1 MQWTLNCSEARLSVP
16 TTPEEIVRTHIVQN
30 ILFSK
35 KYPHPDDA
43 SFLEEGI
50 IDSMNVMELI
60 MFVEEKFGLEVA
72 DEEIVPDNFD
82 SVSKIAAYVR
92 RKTLQPA

>member
-1 MQWTLNCSEARLSVP
+1 MS
-16 TTPEEIVRTHIVQN
+16 TPEEVIRTHIAQN

-35 KYPHPDDA
+35 TYPHADDA

-60 MFVEEKFGLEVA
+60 LFVEEQFGLEVA
-72 DEEIVPDNFD
+72 DDEIVPDNFD
-82 SVSKIAAYVR
+82 SVARIAAFVR
-92 RKTLQPA
+92 QKSAIAA

>member
-1 MQWTLNCSEARLSVP
+1 MA
-16 TTPEEIVRTHIVQN
+16 TPEEIVRNHIAQN
-30 ILFSK
+30 ILFSNK
-35 KYPHPDDA
+35 GYPHPDNA

-60 MFVEEKFGLEVA
+60 TFVEEKFGVEVA

-92 RKTLQPA
+92 HKTNGSA

>member
-1 MQWTLNCSEARLSVP
+1 VS
-16 TTPEEIVRTHIVQN
+16 TPEEVIRTHIAHS

-35 KYPHPDDA
+35 TYPYADDA

-60 MFVEEKFGLEVA
+60 LFVEEQFGLEVT
-72 DEEIVPDNFD
+72 DDEIVPDNFD
-82 SVSKIAAYVR
+82 SVARIAAFVR
-92 RKTLQPA
+92 QKNAVAA

>member
-1 MQWTLNCSEARLSVP
+1 MPS
-16 TTPEEIVRTHIVQN
+16 TPEEIVRTHIAQT

-35 KYPHPDDA
+35 NYPHSDNA

-60 MFVEEKFGLEVA
+60 MFVEEAFNLEIA

-82 SVSKIAAYVR
+82 SVSKIANYVR
-92 RKTLQPA
+92 RKTLSPVFG

>member
-1 MQWTLNCSEARLSVP
+1 MA
-16 TTPEEIVRTHIVQN
+16 TPEEVIRTHIAQN

-35 KYPHPDDA
+35 TYAHPDDA

-60 MFVEEKFGLEVA
+60 LFVEEKFGVAVA
-72 DEEIVPDNFD
+72 DDEIVPDNFD
-82 SVSKIAAYVR
+82 SVARIAAFVR
-92 RKTLQPA
+92 RKSAVVA

>member
-1 MQWTLNCSEARLSVP
+1 MS
-16 TTPEEIVRTHIVQN
+16 TPEEIIRTHIAQN

-35 KYPHPDDA
+35 TYAHSDDA

-60 MFVEEKFGLEVA
+60 LFVEEKFGVEVA
-72 DEEIVPDNFD
+72 DDEIVPDNFD
-82 SVSKIAAYVR
+82 SVARIAAFVG
-92 RKTLQPA
+92 RKSAVAA

>member
-1 MQWTLNCSEARLSVP
+1 VSS
-16 TTPEEIVRTHIVQN
+16 PEEIVRNHIAQN

-35 KYPHPDDA
+35 TYPHSDDA

-60 MFVEEKFGLEVA
+60 MFVEEKFGVEVA
-72 DEEIVPDNFD
+72 DDEIVPDNFD
-82 SVSKIAAYVR
+82 SVARIAAFVR
-92 RKTLQPA
+92 RKSAVAA

>member
-1 MQWTLNCSEARLSVP
+1 MLAILIERGYHVA
-16 TTPEEIVRTHIVQN
+16 TPEEIVRTHIAQN

-35 KYPHPDDA
+35 TYPHLDEA

-60 MFVEEKFGLEVA
+60 LFVEEKFGVEVI
-72 DEEIVPDNFD
+72 DDEIVPDNFD
-82 SVSKIAAYVR
+82 SVARIARFVR
-92 RKTLQPA
+92 QKSAVAA

>member
-1 MQWTLNCSEARLSVP
+1 MIM
-16 TTPEEIVRTHIVQN
+16 PEETIRTHIAQN

-35 KYPHPDDA
+35 TYAHTDDA

-60 MFVEEKFGLEVA
+60 MFVEEKFGVEVA

-82 SVSKIAAYVR
+82 SVARIAAFVR
-92 RKTLQPA
+92 RKSAVAA

>member
-1 MQWTLNCSEARLSVP
+1 VQ
-16 TTPEEIVRTHIVQN
+16 TPEDIVRNHIAQD

-35 KYPHPDDA
+35 AYPHADTA

-60 MFVEEKFGLEVA
+60 MFVEEKFHLEVA
-72 DEEIVPDNFD
+72 DEDIVPANFD
-82 SVSKIAAYVR
+82 SVTKIATYVR
-92 RKTLQPA
+92 SKTAVVA

>member
-1 MQWTLNCSEARLSVP
+1 M
-16 TTPEEIVRTHIVQN
+16 TTPEEIIRTHIAQN

-35 KYPHPDDA
+35 TYAHPDDA

-60 MFVEEKFGLEVA
+60 MFVEEKFGVAVA
-72 DEEIVPDNFD
+72 DDEIVPDNFD
-82 SVSKIAAYVR
+82 SVARIAAFVR
-92 RKTLQPA
+92 RKRAIVA